1 MKEWYSNG
9 SPLKVLISTSGADC
23 YRNKLH
29 NILLIS
35 PSKSLVLGNKAFFA
49 WASAAQLVLS
59 HEFFEDD
66 LMFLISCSKHLM
78 HLFPLYMITDLS
90 VPSTFVD
97 EHLQLFL
104 YLMQLGIS

>member
-1 MKEWYSNG
+1 
-9 SPLKVLISTSGADC
+9 
-23 YRNKLH
+23 
-29 NILLIS
+29 
-35 PSKSLVLGNKAFFA
+35 
-49 WASAAQLVLS
+49 
-59 HEFFEDD
+59 
-66 LMFLISCSKHLM
+66 MFLISFSKHLM